1 MSSTGRFQRLNIVE
15 ITNYFRNRSSPQY
28 EYSCDHPDYRL
39 VELQV
44 GVMCLRV
51 FSQKVNF
58 LQAKVKSS
66 YITIGVFRL
75 SRLFDLVTATSI
87 CHFDGRSRL
96 IGPGSDSDSRVLSDM
111 VDQNP
116 LWLPSTRAS
125 EQWLDYQTKYQA
137 SKDHTLFF

>member
-1 MSSTGRFQRLNIVE
+1 
-15 ITNYFRNRSSPQY
+15 
-28 EYSCDHPDYRL
+28 
-39 VELQV
+39 
-44 GVMCLRV
+44 MCLRV